1 MSLFHLQKASSVLQ
15 HGVTRMDTKNV
26 IFSGKIERTEV
37 PLILAVEDNCDNQ
50 LLLEYALAMFG
61 WRYSIADNAMAAIAL
76 TKERQPDLILLD
88 IVLPQISGLHI
99 ALMLKSHQQTQN
111 IPLIAVTGLT
121 KDRDKELIFAAG
133 FNDYV
138 SKPFVLEE
146 LQQAIA
152 RNLRPIPYFKE
163 IFLF

>member
-1 MSLFHLQKASSVLQ
+1 M
-15 HGVTRMDTKNV
+15 RMDTENIV
-26 IFSGKIERTEV
+26 ALGNTERTEV
-37 PLILAVEDNCDNQ
+37 PLILAVEDDRDNQ

-61 WRYSIADNAMAAIAL
+61 WRYLIAANAIAAIAL
-76 TKERQPDLILLD
+76 AKERQPNLILLD
-88 IVLPQISGLHI
+88 IILPQISGLQI

-138 SKPFVLEE
+138 SKPFILEE

-152 RNLRPIPYFKE
+152 RNLRPIAYCE
-163 IFLF
+163 IIRPLF

>member
-1 MSLFHLQKASSVLQ
+1 
-15 HGVTRMDTKNV
+15 MDTKNIV
-26 IFSGKIERTEV
+26 FSGNIEQTKV

-61 WRYSIADNAMAAIAL
+61 WRYLIADRALVAIAL
-76 TKERQPDLILLD
+76 AKERQPDLILLD

-99 ALMLKSHQQTQN
+99 AQMLKNHYQTKN

-121 KDRDKELIFAAG
+121 KDSDKELIFAAG

-146 LQQAIA
+146 LQRAIA
-152 RNLRPIPYFKE
+152 RNLRPVPYCE
-163 IFLF
+163 ITRPLF